1 MPTCSAD
8 DVFPW
13 NSGRFLARM
22 FLVDDPLAVPDDYL
36 IFTVTDVQKLNL
48 SFWGVIVAIVPH
60 GTFLHTGRNSCE
72 AAAVAAS
79 NTVVA
84 RQRIRV
90 VKGRRARLQVEA
102 IRRCGRAREHCQTT
116 HLRSMEP
123 ESRGSVIQNYS
134 HDIHH
139 LSEVPEVR
147 SYARHTR
154 LADS

>member
-36 IFTVTDVQKLNL
+36 IFTATDVQKLNL

-90 VKGRRARLQVEA
+90 VKGCEAASGRGHAPPRA
-102 IRRCGRAREHCQTT
+102 
-116 HLRSMEP
+116 
-123 ESRGSVIQNYS
+123 GSCALS
-134 HDIHH
+134 DHD
-139 LSEVPEVR
+139 
-147 SYARHTR
+147 
-154 LADS
+154 LAQPGA